1 MAITFPEGFLWGAA
15 TAAYQ
20 IEGAVTEDGRGPSI
34 WDTFSHTPGKV
45 VNGDTGDIAC
55 DHYHRWPAD
64 LDLLHQLGV
73 NAYRFSI
80 AWPRIQPDGSAT
92 VNQRGLDFYDRLVD
106 RLLSLDIAPMVTLYH
121 WDLPQALQDRGGW
134 ANRDTADR
142 FADYAVTVHRAL
154 GDRVPQWLTLNEPYC
169 SSYVGHLEGR
179 HAPGIQDEATAVA
192 TVHHLLLAHG
202 RAVRALRAEGRHDG
216 LGITCNLTSPH
227 PATDH
232 PDDIAARDRLDLVEN
247 RMFLDPLFRGTYPE
261 DAAQF
266 YHGVSDFGFVHHDDL
281 DVINTPID
289 YFGVNYYERHLTAA
303 DPRDPARGYLRV
315 PAAEPTISG
324 IGVHPEGLREV
335 LNRVHKEYTQ
345 LPLYVTEIGI
355 ALHDYV
361 TPEARV
367 TDDARIAFFD
377 SHIRAV
383 HQAIDDGVDVRGI
396 TPWSLMDNFEWAW
409 GYGHRFGMI
418 YVDYLSQ
425 QRILKSSAQW
435 YRQVIENN
443 GPVLAWVAL
452 PQ

>member
-1 MAITFPEGFLWGAA
+1 MPVTFPDGFLWGAA

-20 IEGAVTEDGRGPSI
+20 IEGAVAEDGRGPSI

-45 VNGDTGDIAC
+45 INGDTGDTAC
-55 DHYHRWPAD
+55 DHYHRWQTD
-64 LDLLHQLGV
+64 LDLLQDLGV

-80 AWPRIQPDGSAT
+80 AWPRIQPTGSGA

-106 RLLSLDIAPMVTLYH
+106 GLLARDIAPMVTLYH
-121 WDLPQALQDRGGW
+121 WDLPQALQDLGGW
-134 ANRDTADR
+134 ASRDTADR

-202 RAVRALRAEGRHDG
+202 RAVQALRAEGRHDG

-227 PATDH
+227 PASDR
-232 PDDIAARDRLDLVEN
+232 PEDVAARDRLDLIEN

-261 DAAQF
+261 DAARF
-266 YHGVSDFGFVHHDDL
+266 YNEVSDFGFVQHDDL
-281 DVINTPID
+281 DVISAPID
-289 YFGVNYYERHLTAA
+289 YFGVNYYERHLVAA
-303 DPRDPARGYLRV
+303 DPHDPARGYVRV
-315 PAAEPTISG
+315 PAAKPTISS

-345 LPLYVTEIGI
+345 LPLYVTETGI

-361 TPEARV
+361 SPEAHV
-367 TDDARIAFFD
+367 IDDARIEFFD

-383 HQAIDDGVDVRGI
+383 HQAIGDGVDVRGI
-396 TPWSLMDNFEWAW
+396 APWSLMDNFEWAW

-418 YVDYLSQ
+418 YVDFLSQ
-425 QRILKSSAQW
+425 QRIPKSSARW

-443 GPVLAWVAL
+443 GLTGNS
-452 PQ
+452 